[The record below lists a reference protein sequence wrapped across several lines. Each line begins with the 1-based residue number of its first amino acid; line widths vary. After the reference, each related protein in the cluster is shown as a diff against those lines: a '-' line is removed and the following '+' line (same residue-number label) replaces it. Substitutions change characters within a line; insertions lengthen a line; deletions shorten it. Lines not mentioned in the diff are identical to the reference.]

1 MEKSRLKIGN
11 RAWVE
16 RAREDE
22 EHGEDDNDNNEEDDK
37 VVGWLLAREFEASL
51 PGLASASVSQD

>member
-1 MEKSRLKIGN
+1 MEKSRLKIGK

-16 RAREDE
+16 RAQEDE
-22 EHGEDDNDNNEEDDK
+22 EYEEDDNDNNEEDDK
-37 VVGWLLAREFEASL
+37 VVGWLLARKFEASL